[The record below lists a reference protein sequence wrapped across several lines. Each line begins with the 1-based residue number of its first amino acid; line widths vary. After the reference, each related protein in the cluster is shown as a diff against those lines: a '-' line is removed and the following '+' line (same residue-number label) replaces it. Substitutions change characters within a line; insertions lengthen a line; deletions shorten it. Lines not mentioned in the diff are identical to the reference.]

1 MFEFK
6 INKKQTAITFD
17 GLRNSSKVKN
27 VNSGSRGGGGGAN
40 AVGVANA
47 HVDKTKY
54 SVQFNNMFTNL
65 SNAKAGCRS
74 CRGTF

>member
-27 VNSGSRGGGGGAN
+27 VNYRANAGGLANAGGG
-40 AVGVANA
+40 ANA

>member
-6 INKKQTAITFD
+6 INKKQTAMTFD

-27 VNSGSRGGGGGAN
+27 VNAGSRGGGGAN
-40 AVGVANA
+40 AGGVANA
-47 HVDKTKY
+47 RVDKTKY